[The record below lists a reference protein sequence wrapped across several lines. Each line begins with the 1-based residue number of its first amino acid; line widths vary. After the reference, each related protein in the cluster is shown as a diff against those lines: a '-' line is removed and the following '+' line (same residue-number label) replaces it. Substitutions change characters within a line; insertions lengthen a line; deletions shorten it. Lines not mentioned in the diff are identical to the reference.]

1 MKILYLTFYFEP
13 DLCAGS
19 FRNSSLAKQVSRKLS
34 PYDEIHVVTT
44 MPNRYKSFKEKAES
58 REQRG
63 NVLIERIQLPEH
75 DSGFLDQ
82 INSFKTY
89 FLHALKLTKGRE
101 YDLVFASSSRLF
113 TAFLG
118 RCLSKHFKA
127 PLYLDIR
134 DIFTDTMREV
144 IGNKLLKAVLLP
156 FLLAIEKYTF
166 SKANHINL
174 VSGGFKGY
182 FERYNQP
189 SYSFFT
195 NGIDD
200 EFLDLPKTGERQEG
214 PLIITY
220 AGNIG
225 EGQGLHKVIPQAA
238 KALGSGYKFKVIGDG
253 GAKTK
258 LVEAIKEMGVEN
270 VDVLKP
276 VSRPVLQEHYLAS
289 DYLFLHLNDF
299 QAFEKVLP
307 SKIFEYGAYD
317 KPVIAGVGGFA
328 NQFIR
333 ENLTNHV
340 LFNPGNVDSFASQM
354 KAHQLINER
363 RSDFISKFSRSGIM
377 EKMAADIVEKV
388 GTPKS
393 VSA

>member
-19 FRNSSLAKQVSRKLS
+19 FRNSPLVKELSAKLS
-34 PYDEIHVVTT
+34 ADDEIHVVTT
-44 MPNRYKSFKEKAES
+44 MPNRYNSFKEKAEL
-58 REQRG
+58 REQMG

-75 DSGFLDQ
+75 NSGFLDQ
-82 INSFKTY
+82 INSFKSY
-89 FLHALKLTKGRE
+89 FFNALKLTKGKE

-118 RCLSKHFKA
+118 RYLSKRFKA

-144 IGNKLLKAVLLP
+144 LNNKLLKAVLLP
-156 FLLAIEKYTF
+156 FLESLEKYTF
-166 SKANHINL
+166 SNADHINL

-182 FERYNQP
+182 FERYSRP

-200 EFLDLPKTGERQEG
+200 EFLELPKTGERQEG
-214 PLIITY
+214 PVIITY

-238 KALGSGYKFKVIGDG
+238 KALDPEYRFKIIGDG
-253 GAKTK
+253 GAKAK
-258 LVEAIKEMGVEN
+258 LVETINSLNVEN
-270 VDVLKP
+270 VDLVNP
-276 VSRPVLQEHYLAS
+276 VSRSALKEHYLAS

-317 KPVIAGVGGFA
+317 KPVVAGVGGFA
-328 NQFIR
+328 NQFVR
-333 ENLTNHV
+333 DNLSNHI
-340 LFNPGNVDSFASQM
+340 LFDPGDVESFISQM
-354 KAHQLINER
+354 KAHQLLNER
-363 RSDFISKFSRSGIM
+363 RTDFIANFSRSSIM
-377 EKMAADIVEKV
+377 EKMAGDIVEKL
-388 GTPKS
+388 GESKR
-393 VSA
+393 AAI